1 MTEQHFIK
9 NTRSRKMRAIAIF
22 FDENKDEVTLKSSEY
37 FSKTDTITRLDIL
50 KEAIVLLQKM
60 YDDEQ

>member
-1 MTEQHFIK
+1 
-9 NTRSRKMRAIAIF
+9 MRAIAIF

-37 FSKTDTITRLDIL
+37 FSNTHTITRLDIL
-50 KEAIVLLQKM
+50 KDAIVLLQKM

>member
-1 MTEQHFIK
+1 
-9 NTRSRKMRAIAIF
+9 MRAIAIF

-50 KEAIVLLQKM
+50 NAIVLLQKM

>member
-1 MTEQHFIK
+1 
-9 NTRSRKMRAIAIF
+9 MRAIAIF

-37 FSKTDTITRLDIL
+37 FSKTDTNKRLGIL
-50 KEAIVLLQKM
+50 KDAIVMLQKM